1 MRWRAHSQHPSHFL
15 HRCLTIHRV
24 TQPQTK
30 PPSSYGGAAEP
41 AGAWSLLGCD
51 CERGGRL
58 CNRRPQLFFLLRRA
72 LRRGIHAATDI
83 ELYRGTVEWRN
94 GRWTWTGLLTK
105 LPRGHP
111 NHTLPLRWRGVEE
124 PLMGPGNP
132 STLWLNSSRR
142 RSRESD
148 ATPPDRPRTLA
159 ARTPGQGICEAPCST
174 ASPSARRRSAP
185 HSSQRRRRP
194 ASRHSRLR
202 PDGLARTD
210 HRAARPTRRRRP
222 CRRGLSC
229 VSRLRS
235 WNKPF

>member
-1 MRWRAHSQHPSHFL
+1 MGVRPFPL
-15 HRCLTIHRV
+15 E
-24 TQPQTK
+24 
-30 PPSSYGGAAEP
+30 YGRYWDATVNVVGGCVIADRSCSFCYAAP
-41 AGAWSLLGCD
+41 YAG
-51 CERGGRL
+51 
-58 CNRRPQLFFLLRRA
+58 
-72 LRRGIHAATDI
+72 GIHAATDI

-194 ASRHSRLR
+194 ASRHGPLR

-222 CRRGLSC
+222 CRRG
-229 VSRLRS
+229 
-235 WNKPF
+235 